1 MSASNAVQVLNM
13 DIKDS
18 LSRFIESA
26 VSDTMG
32 EAASQLLELV
42 EEDEVE
48 PIGAPGD
55 AIASETLAE
64 RLENRLSKLRKRSD
78 RLPDG
83 IELIEDAVATLRT
96 NDGLTLYPWSFED
109 SDGIRWF
116 VLADEDEEVIVCYT
130 SAPFIEADV

>member
-13 DIKDS
+13 DIQDC
-18 LSRFIESA
+18 LSRFIDSA

-32 EAASQLLELV
+32 EAASQLLELL

-55 AIASETLAE
+55 AISSDVLAE
-64 RLENRLSKLRKRSD
+64 RLENRLTKLRKRGD
-78 RLPDG
+78 QVPDG
-83 IELIEDAVATLRT
+83 IDLIEDAVATLRT
-96 NDGLTLYPWSFED
+96 NDGITLYPWSFED

-116 VLADEDEEVIVCYT
+116 VLADEDEDVIVCYT

>member
-1 MSASNAVQVLNM
+1 M
-13 DIKDS
+13 DIQDC
-18 LSRFIESA
+18 LSRFIDSA

-32 EAASQLLELV
+32 EAASQLLELL

-64 RLENRLSKLRKRSD
+64 RLENRLTKLKKRSD
-78 RLPDG
+78 QLPDG
-83 IELIEDAVATLRT
+83 IDLIEDAVATLRT

-130 SAPFIEADV
+130 SAPFVEADV

>member
-1 MSASNAVQVLNM
+1 MNPSNAVQVLNM
-13 DIKDS
+13 DIQEC
-18 LSRFIESA
+18 LSRFIDSA

-32 EAASQLLELV
+32 QAASQLLELL

-48 PIGAPGD
+48 PIGTPGD
-55 AIASETLAE
+55 AISSDVLAE
-64 RLENRLSKLRKRSD
+64 QLDGKLSKLRKRSD
-78 RLPDG
+78 DLPEG

-116 VLADEDEEVIVCYT
+116 VLADEDEEAIVCYT
-130 SAPFIEADV
+130 SAPFIVADV